1 MNNNEFEA
9 WLSQN
14 VKNIGKGGSRPHIDP
29 FNKAKKGSERNVR
42 AEEYPMMDVDEFHHY
57 PERYSQKKT
66 DDDDNNDYDSSSQSR
81 SNAQSQSQSQYGRQ
95 TSYSRSK
102 ASKSSNSAANAA
114 QSVARN
120 LIPKVVLVVAGSV
133 VVVTS
138 YQTMKEHEAAK
149 ANQTPVVA
157 EAKIDWGTEDSGA
170 KFSLWDKDGNLI
182 KEITAVVVT
191 TEVDATCTKEGK
203 ITYTATAE
211 DGDKTYSDT
220 RTETIAPTG
229 HSFGEGKEIILEN
242 GDHTIEFECSECH
255 EKFTITTSVEEDE

>member
-95 TSYSRSK
+95 TSHSQSK
-102 ASKSSNSAANAA
+102 ASKASNSAGRVV
-114 QSVARN
+114 QSVAKN
-120 LIPKVVLVVAGSV
+120 VISKVALVVVGSV
-133 VVVTS
+133 IVVTG
-138 YQTMKEHEAAK
+138 YNEIQAHEAAK
-149 ANQTPVVA
+149 AAPVVTTIEWVWSDDYTTA
-157 EAKIDWGTEDSGA
+157 SAGLMS
-170 KFSLWDKDGNLI
+170 DKGVLI
-182 KEITAVVVT
+182 KEVPATVT
-191 TEVDATCTKEGK
+191 TTETTPTCTSAGTV
-203 ITYTATAE
+203 TYTATYVDD
-211 DGDKTYSDT
+211 DGKEHSDV
-220 RTETIAPTG
+220 RTETKEAFG
-229 HSFGEGKEIILEN
+229 HAFEKVGEVVDGNKV
-242 GDHTIEFECSECH
+242 TTTFECTHCH
-255 EKFTITTSVEEDE
+255 EKFTITTTVEEDD